1 VPREVVRQLRA
12 ALHNR
17 EKGKPGKEGE
27 TLDQLKGMAAFIH
40 MTDPAKGRAFLE
52 RLAALEKS
60 SATP

>member
-1 VPREVVRQLRA
+1 MRQLRA

-27 TLDQLKGMAAFIH
+27 TLEQLKGMAAFIH

-52 RLAALEKS
+52 RLAALEKRG
-60 SATP
+60 A